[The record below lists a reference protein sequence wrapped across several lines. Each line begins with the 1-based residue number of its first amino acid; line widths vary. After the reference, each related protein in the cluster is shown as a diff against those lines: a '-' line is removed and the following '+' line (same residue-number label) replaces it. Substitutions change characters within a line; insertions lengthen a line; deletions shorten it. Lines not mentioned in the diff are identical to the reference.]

1 MFVLINNVFLSFGEG
16 SFLFHGHSP
25 GCSTIET
32 LNGFKAIGGN
42 VYNGTL
48 GIMSLMAPFFIG
60 SALAEERKVDP
71 MAAGLLAVAAFMTV
85 TPYSVGEAY
94 AVGANWLGGQNI
106 ISGMIIGLVVA
117 ELFTF
122 VIRRN
127 WVIRLPDSVPGS
139 VSRSF
144 SALIPGFLI
153 LHLRNYFVG
162 PGELWQQLPPDHHG
176 LYLDAA
182 GGDGQRGWLGIRYL

>member
-1 MFVLINNVFLSFGEG
+1 M
-16 SFLFHGHSP
+16 
-25 GCSTIET
+25 
-32 LNGFKAIGGN
+32 
-42 VYNGTL
+42 
-48 GIMSLMAPFFIG
+48 
-60 SALAEERKVDP
+60 
-71 MAAGLLAVAAFMTV
+71 
-85 TPYSVGEAY
+85 GEAY

-153 LHLRNYFVG
+153 LSIFG
-162 PGELWQQLPPDHHG
+162 IISWAGELWQQLPPDHHG

>member
-1 MFVLINNVFLSFGEG
+1 M
-16 SFLFHGHSP
+16 
-25 GCSTIET
+25 
-32 LNGFKAIGGN
+32 
-42 VYNGTL
+42 
-48 GIMSLMAPFFIG
+48 
-60 SALAEERKVDP
+60 
-71 MAAGLLAVAAFMTV
+71 
-85 TPYSVGEAY
+85 GEAY

-153 LHLRNYFVG
+153 LSIF
-162 PGELWQQLPPDHHG
+162 
-176 LYLDAA
+176 
-182 GGDGQRGWLGIRYL
+182 GIISWALASYGSNFHQIIMDSIST

>member
-1 MFVLINNVFLSFGEG
+1 
-16 SFLFHGHSP
+16 
-25 GCSTIET
+25 
-32 LNGFKAIGGN
+32 
-42 VYNGTL
+42 
-48 GIMSLMAPFFIG
+48 
-60 SALAEERKVDP
+60 

-153 LHLRNYFVG
+153 LSIFGIISWALAR
-162 PGELWQQLPPDHHG
+162 LWQQLPPDHHG

>member
-1 MFVLINNVFLSFGEG
+1 
-16 SFLFHGHSP
+16 
-25 GCSTIET
+25 
-32 LNGFKAIGGN
+32 
-42 VYNGTL
+42 
-48 GIMSLMAPFFIG
+48 MSLMAPFFIG

-71 MAAGLLAVAAFMTV
+71 MAAAGLLAVAAFMTV

-127 WVIRLPDSVPGS
+127 W
-139 VSRSF
+139 
-144 SALIPGFLI
+144 
-153 LHLRNYFVG
+153 
-162 PGELWQQLPPDHHG
+162 
-176 LYLDAA
+176 
-182 GGDGQRGWLGIRYL
+182 